1 MKSGIMYIKNPF
13 QPVRKLVFIA
23 FILAAIVFSASCG
36 SPERDSGNIQSGG
49 ESPSSGFVVYYIDVG
64 QADSAL
70 VTCDGH
76 SMLIDGGNAADSSL
90 IYTFLKD
97 HGISHLDYIVATH
110 AHEDHVG
117 GLAGAL
123 NYATVDTAFCP
134 VAEFD
139 SDAFNNFV
147 KYLSEQGVGI
157 TTPKPGY
164 EFELGSANIEILGP
178 IKASKEPNNTSI
190 VLRVVYGDTGF
201 LFTGDAE
208 RAEEADILEAGYDL
222 SGTVLKVGHH
232 GSETSTTY
240 PFLREVMPKYAIIS
254 CGKGNIYG
262 HPDDNLL
269 SRLRDVGAT
278 VYRTD
283 TQGTITCVSDGKTVS
298 FQTEKNTNPQTK
310 PADVIEYPTSP
321 GETSAT
327 DAAYIGNVNTKKFH
341 LPSCRSLPDEKNRI
355 LFATREGAALA
366 EYEPCGICKP

>member
-1 MKSGIMYIKNPF
+1 
-13 QPVRKLVFIA
+13 
-23 FILAAIVFSASCG
+23 
-36 SPERDSGNIQSGG
+36 
-49 ESPSSGFVVYYIDVG
+49 
-64 QADSAL
+64 
-70 VTCDGH
+70 
-76 SMLIDGGNAADSSL
+76 
-90 IYTFLKD
+90 
-97 HGISHLDYIVATH
+97 LDYIVATH

-123 NYATVDTAFCP
+123 NYATVDIAFCP

-139 SDAFNNFV
+139 SNAFNNFV
-147 KYLSEQGVGI
+147 KYLSEQGVEI
-157 TTPKPGY
+157 TAPAPGY
-164 EFELGSANIEILGP
+164 EFKLGSADAKVLGP

-208 RAEEADILEAGYDL
+208 RAEEADIFEAGYDL

-232 GSETSTTY
+232 GSETATTY
-240 PFLREVMPKYAIIS
+240 PFLREIMPKYAVIS

-269 SRLRDVGAT
+269 SRLRDAGAI

-298 FQTEKNTNPQTK
+298 FRTEKGEGLRAEPPGAIED
-310 PADVIEYPTSP
+310 PALPVTSP
-321 GETSAT
+321 GGVSVE

-341 LPSCRSLPDEKNRI
+341 LPSCRSLPDEKNRV
-355 LFATREGAALA
+355 LFATREGAILA
-366 EYEPCGICKP
+366 EYEPCAICKP